1 MLYVATLMTGDN
13 YAMLQ
18 KETPASRRK
27 VVGLAIAMMIPV
39 IVWFLSTL
47 LLSLH
52 VLKLNRWPA
61 ILAAVCCMTLIFLM
75 EKLIV
80 MSKGGR
86 WMALFRILIGFILA
100 TLGSLTLDEVLF
112 DGDISRSVKRL
123 RGMDGIA
130 ASDSA
135 RTEFERLNGYAD
147 LDTRIQAARSAYE
160 RAEESVIQEANG
172 TYGTGKRGV
181 GKITQL
187 KDRKAQQR
195 QRDLDVLL
203 AQKAVLDSAKSRYVD
218 TARAHALASFT
229 EHGLLIRIKALS
241 ELVKS
246 DSWMMITYLLFTGLM
261 LLVEFMVVIFKMSWP
276 MTNYERRI
284 DMIERI
290 GERRMA
296 LLMSEGS
303 PVYDPTRTGQEVK
316 EARRFLDRGVSIF

>member
-1 MLYVATLMTGDN
+1 MTGDN
-13 YAMLQ
+13 YTMLQ

-27 VVGLAIAMMIPV
+27 VVGLAVAMLIPV
-39 IVWFLSTL
+39 TVWFLSTL
-47 LLSLH
+47 MLSLH
-52 VLKLNRWPA
+52 VLKMNLWPA
-61 ILAAVCCMTLIFLM
+61 ILVALCCMTLIFLM

-80 MSKGGR
+80 MSKGGS
-86 WMALFRILIGFILA
+86 WMAVFRILIGFILA
-100 TLGSLTLDEVLF
+100 SLGSLTLDEVLF

-123 RGMDGIA
+123 RVMDGIA

-135 RTEFERLNGYAD
+135 RTEFERMNGYAE
-147 LDTRIQAARSAYE
+147 LDSRIHAAQSAYE
-160 RAEESVIQEANG
+160 AAEASVIQEANG

-181 GKITQL
+181 GKITAL

-195 QRDLDVLL
+195 QRDLDALM
-203 AQKAVLDSAKSRYVD
+203 AQKAVLDSAKSRYVE
-218 TARAHALASFT
+218 TARQHAEASFT
-229 EHGLLIRIKALS
+229 EHGLLIRIKALAD
-241 ELVKS
+241 LVKS
-246 DSWMMITYLLFTGLM
+246 DAWMMITYLLFTGLM

-296 LLMSEGS
+296 MLMSEGS

-316 EARRFLDRGVSIF
+316 ETRRFLDRGVSIF